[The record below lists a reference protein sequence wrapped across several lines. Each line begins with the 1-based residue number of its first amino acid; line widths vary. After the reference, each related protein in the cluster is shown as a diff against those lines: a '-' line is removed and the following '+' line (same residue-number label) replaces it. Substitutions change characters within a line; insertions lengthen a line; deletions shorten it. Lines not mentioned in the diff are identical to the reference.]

1 MIKGNKSGVSGHL
14 QPAKNVAA
22 AIERRGGASAPLFC
36 AVGMGVVLKTRRN
49 QEQNVTELLDEIGN
63 NMVLFAR

>member
-1 MIKGNKSGVSGHL
+1 MIKRNKSGVSGYL
-14 QPAKNVAA
+14 QPAKNAAA
-22 AIERRGGASAPLFC
+22 AIERRGASAPLFC
-36 AVGMGVVLKTRRN
+36 AVDMGVVLKTQRS

>member
-14 QPAKNVAA
+14 QPAKNAAA
-22 AIERRGGASAPLFC
+22 AIERRGASAPLFC

>member
-1 MIKGNKSGVSGHL
+1 M
-14 QPAKNVAA
+14 
-22 AIERRGGASAPLFC
+22 ERRGASAPLFC

-63 NMVLFAR
+63 NMVLFARQKKKCL

>member
-1 MIKGNKSGVSGHL
+1 MIKRNKSGVSGDL

-22 AIERRGGASAPLFC
+22 AIERRGASAPLFC
-36 AVGMGVVLKTRRN
+36 AVDMGVVLKTRRS